1 MTVFTSM
8 IKKIYGFS
16 SSGETRL
23 KRTYQKSLDDAG
35 IREIVLGHAEKNIVD
50 GDQMVVFNRFGDIF
64 IAFVVENENGMY
76 ILSLINNLMSI
87 YDRFF
92 SKVCELHFIYNFKET
107 HLILDNYI
115 VNGKCISS
123 DALEV
128 MKQVDC
134 LR

>member
-1 MTVFTSM
+1 M

-23 KRTYQKSLDDAG
+23 KRTYESSLSDED
-35 IREIVLGHAEKNIVD
+35 IKEIVLSHVEKNIVD
-50 GDQMVVFNRFGDIF
+50 GKQMVVFNRFGDIF
-64 IAFVVENENGMY
+64 IAFVAENENGMY
-76 ILSLINNLMSI
+76 VLSLINNLMSI

-123 DALEV
+123 DAFEV
-128 MKQVDC
+128 IKQVEC
-134 LR
+134 MR